1 MEVKLKHNKVYNYF
15 SLNLLI
21 FLIFAIINLTPYF
34 FRRIPMTIN
43 IILLL
48 LWVITAIFSNLN
60 YFSKLNKV
68 TAFVTL
74 WILYLL
80 ITQFIGFAD
89 KAIGNLLHYLVFWY
103 SIVMYDFYAKNLNE
117 KQIKI
122 TRNIILITMIISI
135 FFNIYELVDKPYL
148 SKYITGG
155 VLSSE
160 VSINSN
166 VGNYSYVLIVNIVMM
181 TLIHLFFESNNRINK
196 IFFLFSS
203 ISCFYMVVLASSMI
217 GLLSNIIMI
226 ITYLYLKISKHSL
239 KRKILL
245 ISCTFIIILSSYFL
259 KDNIY
264 ICLINFAN
272 SMENVLIKERFLQL
286 IYAIFGKADQISFSG
301 REILY
306 KYSINTFL
314 NNLFIGVGRRHTDV
328 NGVISLHSQILDDAA
343 YFGTVGIIIQSFILF
358 YFYKTHLY
366 ALLKTSGTN
375 LKALIS
381 SIIAG
386 TVFYALFNPMIN
398 MNSGLMLFV
407 FFPLFCKST
416 INMGK
421 YLKKGNEKNV

>member
-1 MEVKLKHNKVYNYF
+1 MGVKLKHNKVYNKF

-21 FLIFAIINLTPYF
+21 FLVFAIINLTPIF
-34 FRRIPMTIN
+34 FRRIPIIIN

-48 LWVITAIFSNLN
+48 LWVMTAIFSNLN
-60 YFSKLNKV
+60 YFYKLNKA

-80 ITQFIGFAD
+80 IMQFIGFAD
-89 KAIGNLLHYLVFWY
+89 KAIGNLLHYLIFWF
-103 SIVMYDFYAKNLNE
+103 SIVIYDFYAKNISE
-117 KQIKI
+117 EQIKF
-122 TRNIILITMIISI
+122 TRNIILITMVINI
-135 FFNIYELVDKPYL
+135 FFNIYELADKPYL

-181 TLIHLFFESNNRINK
+181 TFIHLFSESNNRINK
-196 IFFLFSS
+196 IFYLFFS
-203 ISCFYMVVLASSMI
+203 ISCFFMVVLASSMI

-226 ITYLYLKISKHSL
+226 ITYLYLTISKHSL

-245 ISCTFIIILSSYFL
+245 ISFAIIIILSSYFL
-259 KDNIY
+259 KDKIY

-272 SMENVLIKERFLQL
+272 NMENVLIKERFLKL
-286 IYAIFGKADQISFSG
+286 IYAIFSKADQVSFSG
-301 REILY
+301 RETLY

-314 NNLFIGVGRRHTDV
+314 NNFFIGVGRRHTDV
-328 NGVISLHSQILDDAA
+328 NGVISLHSQIFDDAA
-343 YFGTVGIIIQSFILF
+343 YFGIIGIIIQSCILF
-358 YFYKTHLY
+358 CFYKTQLY
-366 ALLKTSGTN
+366 VLFKRYGTN

-386 TVFYALFNPMIN
+386 AIFYALFNPMIN
-398 MNSGLMLFV
+398 MNSGLMLFI
-407 FFPLFCKST
+407 FSPMFCKSMT
-416 INMGK
+416 KHNK
-421 YLKKGNEKNV
+421 LSKN